1 MNNRMTEMNRR
12 QRNIYEPCWPAL
24 FAQGASCSLKRSYLN
39 CLAVAAALALVSLG
53 GCSKGSSGGGS
64 LNGMMRNL
72 VGPSPS
78 ELVAWAFDPN
88 DPDRRRM
95 GVLGLSSKK
104 WGLKEPYLKGYA
116 ALLKTDKDPLVRAAA
131 ARALGKAKDP
141 NYAPAVTRALLD
153 TNVNVRQDV
162 ATALDSVYDDTSAGP
177 LRNRAAGDVDQ
188 DVRAKCCRALRHHR
202 SIAVARTLVD
212 CLSDKTFS
220 VRHQAHAS
228 LVEIVGD
235 DRGYDAENW
244 ATVVS
249 GAALPPKPVPQK
261 KPTWWQRMRQKRK
274 KPAAPKPA
282 DPKESDSAKTM
293 PEKT

>member
-1 MNNRMTEMNRR
+1 VA
-12 QRNIYEPCWPAL
+12 CAL
-24 FAQGASCSLKRSYLN
+24 TT
-39 CLAVAAALALVSLG
+39 AALS
-53 GCSKGSSGGGS
+53 GCSKGSSGDTS
-64 LNGMMRNL
+64 LNRMMRNL
-72 VGPSPS
+72 VGPSPK

-95 GVLGLSSKK
+95 GVIGLSSKS

-116 ALLKTDKDPLVRAAA
+116 ALLKTDKNPLVRAAA

-177 LRNRAAGDVDQ
+177 LRIRAASDVDQ
-188 DVRAKCCRALRHHR
+188 DVRAKACRALRHHR

-220 VRHQAHAS
+220 VRHQAHTS
-228 LVEIVGD
+228 LTDIVGED
-235 DRGYDAENW
+235 LGYDAENW
-244 ATVVS
+244 ASVIVGTT
-249 GAALPPKPVPQK
+249 LPPKSVPQK
-261 KPTWWQRMRQKRK
+261 KPTWWERMRQKMH
-274 KPAAPKPA
+274 KPAARKPA
-282 DPKESDSAKTM
+282 DPKESGPAKTM
-293 PEKT
+293 PKKT

>member
-1 MNNRMTEMNRR
+1 MNRR
-12 QRNIYEPCWPAL
+12 ETNMNEPCGPAPL
-24 FAQGASCSLKRSYLN
+24 SPGASCSLKRSCLN
-39 CLAVAAALALVSLG
+39 GLGVVALTLVSLA
-53 GCSKGSSGGGS
+53 GCSKGGSGEGS
-64 LNGMMRNL
+64 LDRMMRNL

-95 GVLGLSSKK
+95 GVIGLSSKK

-141 NYAPAVTRALLD
+141 NYAPAVTLALLD
-153 TNVNVRQDV
+153 TDVNVRQDV

-177 LRNRAAGDVDQ
+177 LRNRAISDVDQ
-188 DVRAKCCRALRHHR
+188 DVRAKSCRALRHHR

-228 LVEIVGD
+228 LTEIVGE

-244 ATVVS
+244 ASVIS
-249 GAALPPKPVPQK
+249 GRALPPKPTPQE
-261 KPTWWQRMRQKRK
+261 KPTWWQRMRQKMN
-274 KPAAPKPA
+274 KPNTSKPA
-282 DPKESDSAKTM
+282 DPKESSSAKAT
-293 PEKT
+293 PKKT